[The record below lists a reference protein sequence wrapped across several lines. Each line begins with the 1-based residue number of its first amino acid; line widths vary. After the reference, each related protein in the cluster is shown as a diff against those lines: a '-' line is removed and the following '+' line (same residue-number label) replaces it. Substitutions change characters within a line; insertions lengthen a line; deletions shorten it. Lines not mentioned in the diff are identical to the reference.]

1 MAFAT
6 STPANIVSFDEDVR
20 ISALDI
26 LDKKN
31 VLTTAGIATAAG
43 GVIAGG
49 ALLTAA
55 LPAQTLAVVGTA
67 GTLLYTGHRKSQG
80 LPLNPFVKEVEAAP
94 EAVAE
99 VVVEAAAA

>member
-1 MAFAT
+1 MPFANT
-6 STPANIVSFDEDVR
+6 ADAASVQTDVR

-31 VLTTAGIATAAG
+31 ALTTAGIVTAAG

-55 LPAQTLAVVGTA
+55 LPAQTLAVVTTA

-80 LPLNPFVKEVEAAP
+80 LTINPFVKEVEATP
-94 EAVAE
+94 EPVID
-99 VVVEAAAA
+99 VVTEAAAA

>member
-1 MAFAT
+1 M
-6 STPANIVSFDEDVR
+6 R

-31 VLTTAGIATAAG
+31 ALTTAGILTAAG

-55 LPAQTLAVVGTA
+55 LPAQTIAVVGTA
-67 GTLLYTGHRKSQG
+67 GTLLYTGNRKAQG
-80 LPLNPFVKEVEAAP
+80 LPLNPFQKEIEAKA
-94 EAVAE
+94 EAVID
-99 VVVEAAAA
+99 VVTEATAA